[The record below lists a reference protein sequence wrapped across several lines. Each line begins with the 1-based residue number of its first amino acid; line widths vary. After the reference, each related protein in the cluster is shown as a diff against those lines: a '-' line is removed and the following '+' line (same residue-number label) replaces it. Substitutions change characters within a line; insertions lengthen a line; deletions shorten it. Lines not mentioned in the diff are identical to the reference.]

1 MRKIILAIV
10 LIISCVVCFGVIC
23 YGFEIGPAKVNGYS
37 TIENLSAKKDNLL
50 LKLNEKNITEFNS
63 KKDNLQAVVDD
74 YNTKKAEYDRL
85 VKEGKIDNNSIHNTL
100 DLYEIDYLW
109 TKIGNYATEEDVTLQ
124 LDVTKSST
132 STSIST
138 EYVMCDLTFNVTGDY
153 IALTDFLFDLEGDD
167 SLRFEINDFV
177 MQKGGQ
183 NLQATF
189 VVKDVPIDSKTLS
202 SVPTASSSAYSSSN
216 LSN

>member
-1 MRKIILAIV
+1 
-10 LIISCVVCFGVIC
+10 
-23 YGFEIGPAKVNGYS
+23 
-37 TIENLSAKKDNLL
+37 
-50 LKLNEKNITEFNS
+50 
-63 KKDNLQAVVDD
+63 
-74 YNTKKAEYDRL
+74 
-85 VKEGKIDNNSIHNTL
+85 
-100 DLYEIDYLW
+100 
-109 TKIGNYATEEDVTLQ
+109 
-124 LDVTKSST
+124 
-132 STSIST
+132 
-138 EYVMCDLTFNVTGDY
+138 MCDLTFNVTGDY